1 MFFNKSHNIQYS
13 PKVILF
19 YQLDSTIGQL
29 MLLNGFTMSA
39 SILMLLIIDRSRKK
53 IETKLEKL
61 FDKALSY
68 NITAKKLKSR
78 FMINPFK
85 QVSSN

>member
-1 MFFNKSHNIQYS
+1 
-13 PKVILF
+13 
-19 YQLDSTIGQL
+19 

-39 SILMLLIIDRSRKK
+39 PIPMLLIIDRSRKK
-53 IETKLEKL
+53 IEAKLEKL
-61 FDKALSY
+61 FDKALPY

-78 FMINPFK
+78 FMINSFK

>member
-1 MFFNKSHNIQYS
+1 
-13 PKVILF
+13 
-19 YQLDSTIGQL
+19 

-39 SILMLLIIDRSRKK
+39 AIPMLLIIDRSRKK
-53 IETKLEKL
+53 IEVKLEKL

-78 FMINPFK
+78 FMINSFK